1 MQIKYQIF
9 TLYLTLIC
17 LIGNAQKNINFTQQ
31 LTFDYQKDGQK
42 GEFSVFLEPK
52 TNTWL
57 LEKNETFAGKVDDID
72 YWILQ
77 PDGKIII
84 LGTSETGKKTKLI
97 YKNPLV
103 LKSITAI
110 SGKKTKNSKL
120 FGKNNYGWQTLK
132 GEQYL
137 LSFGKGSSNV
147 YLSKASFDCRPLLAY
162 NFSLDVEN
170 YLPAFYSIDY
180 PSFIPKNYL
189 VVEETNKSDYC
200 RLKFI
205 SPTEYSIDLDSYK

>member
-1 MQIKYQIF
+1 MRIKYPILALYFMF
-9 TLYLTLIC
+9 TYM
-17 LIGNAQKNINFTQQ
+17 IGKGQKNINFTQQ
-31 LTFDYQKDGQK
+31 LTFEYQKDGQK

-52 TNTWL
+52 TSTWL
-57 LEKNETFAGKVDDID
+57 LEKNETFAGKIDDID

-77 PDGKIII
+77 PDGKITI
-84 LGTSETGKKTKLI
+84 LGTTENGKKIKFI
-97 YKNPLV
+97 YKNSLV
-103 LKSITAI
+103 LKSKTEI
-110 SGKKTKNSKL
+110 SGKKTKNSKF
-120 FGKNNYGWQTLK
+120 FGKNNYGWQTLQ

-137 LSFGKGSSNV
+137 LDVGKGASNI
-147 YLSKASFDCRPLLAY
+147 YLSKVSFDCRPLLAY

-205 SPTEYSIDLDSYK
+205 SPTEYSIDLGSYK

>member
-1 MQIKYQIF
+1 MRMKNTILFFLIF
-9 TLYLTLIC
+9 FCFEGST
-17 LIGNAQKNINFTQQ
+17 AQKNINFTQQ
-31 LTFDYQKDGQK
+31 LTFEYQKDGQK

-52 TNTWL
+52 TSTWL
-57 LEKNETFAGKVDDID
+57 LEKHETFAGKVDDID

-77 PDGKIII
+77 PDGKIMI
-84 LGTSETGKKTKLI
+84 LGTAENGKKTKLVF
-97 YKNPLV
+97 KNPLA
-103 LKSITAI
+103 LKNKSTI

-120 FGKNNYGWQTLK
+120 FGKNTYGWQMLK
-132 GEQYL
+132 GEQYQL
-137 LSFGKGSSNV
+137 DFGKGTTNV
-147 YLSKASFDCRPLLAY
+147 YLSKVIFNCRPLLAY

-189 VVEETNKSDYC
+189 VIEETNKSDYY

-205 SPTEYSIDLDSYK
+205 SPTEYIIDLGNYK